1 MVVFHLLCWLIPAQN
16 KNLKPK
22 KPRDVKIDFDGTGDK
37 NGFQGVRKMLSED
50 DIAQQLEWTRKQKS
64 TAPEN
69 QDIKSTTSNYEI
81 PFASR
86 KKSAT
91 RRQPEWT
98 PEMLDEEGR
107 RRGQTYDWARRV
119 REEKE
124 SSIRKTDSAETID
137 VNGGSRVYATVFSL
151 LSSIAYGKA
160 TPQALEW
167 IDVATATT
175 ITTTLHGIALMFVLT
190 SIASSAYS
198 STVLA
203 PQKNRNSF
211 IWAVKGF
218 VGGPLAVVHL
228 KELDNLA
235 WKQKRV
241 KFTH

>member
-1 MVVFHLLCWLIPAQN
+1 MPCN
-16 KNLKPK
+16 
-22 KPRDVKIDFDGTGDK
+22 VKIDFDGIGDK
-37 NGFQGVRKMLSED
+37 NGYQGLCKMLPKD

-124 SSIRKTDSAETID
+124 TSIRKTDSAETID

-175 ITTTLHGIALMFVLT
+175 ITTSLHGIALMFVLT

-235 WKQKRV
+235 
-241 KFTH
+241 